1 MLEVLQT
8 VSSELSTINESNHYD
23 VNIGATLG
31 QIATGGGSEHMKEQL
46 ACFQV
51 PSLSTPSF
59 ITLEYNMGTL
69 FEEMVTKQL
78 LTAGQKEKELA
89 IQQGSYNDNRVPAI
103 TVVVDGGWSKR
114 AHGHS
119 YNANSG
125 VGVIFGAATK
135 ELLFIGV
142 RNKYCSVCAINNRRG
157 TPIPD
162 HKCFRNWSGSS
173 CSMEADIILEGF
185 QQSERMHGVQYR
197 WLIGDGDSSVYHAV
211 VSGVPSY
218 GINIKNVECTNHAV
232 KRYRNRLEKACDE
245 KPAYC
250 SKYGLLKVMM
260 ERISHGTMCAIKMH
274 NAAVDIA
281 ALHHDLWNSP
291 CHYLGLH
298 DNCSSAFCKHKDTIP
313 SGKVIT
319 EENK

>member
-1 MLEVLQT
+1 MA
-8 VSSELSTINESNHYD
+8 
-23 VNIGATLG
+23 GA
-31 QIATGGGSEHMKEQL
+31 
-46 ACFQV
+46 
-51 PSLSTPSF
+51 
-59 ITLEYNMGTL
+59 
-69 FEEMVTKQL
+69 
-78 LTAGQKEKELA
+78 
-89 IQQGSYNDNRVPAI
+89 R
-103 TVVVDGGWSKR
+103 R

-125 VGVIFGAATK
+125 IGVICGAATK

-157 TPIPD
+157 TPIPN
-162 HKCFRNWSGSS
+162 HKYFRNWSGSS
-173 CSMEADIILEGF
+173 CSMEANIILEGF